1 MRLKNKIKIFIFAR
15 GNSKGIKNKNLTLIK
30 GRPLIYYSIKIAKE
44 ITSIENI
51 YLSSDSDA
59 ICRKAHAYGV
69 NTIKRPKKLALDKT
83 PEILAWKH
91 AIKHLNRI
99 KIDFDVFVSLPPTSP
114 LRTKKD
120 VMLTIK
126 KLRGKTDIVLTASH
140 AERNPRFNMVK
151 KMKNK
156 FYDIIISG
164 KRIFNRQQAPKY
176 FDLNTVAFVTKPS
189 YILKCNSIFDGN
201 VDINIVSK
209 KSSIDIDDL
218 HDLKVARSLI

>member
-1 MRLKNKIKIFIFAR
+1 MKNRKIKIFIFAR
-15 GNSKGIKNKNLTLIK
+15 GGSKGIKNKNLVTINGK
-30 GRPLIYYSIKIAKE
+30 PLIYYSIKIAKE
-44 ITSIENI
+44 ITSPDNI
-51 YLSSDSDA
+51 YLSSDSEA
-59 ICRKAHAYGV
+59 ICKKGQAYGV
-69 NTIKRPKKLALDKT
+69 NIITRPKKLALDKT

-91 AIKHLNRI
+91 AIKHLMN
-99 KIDFDVFVSLPPTSP
+99 KKKDFDIFVSLPSTSP
-114 LRTKKD
+114 LRTKRD

-126 KLRGKTDIVLTASH
+126 KLRGKADIVLTASH

-151 KMKNK
+151 KKKNK
-156 FYDIIISG
+156 FYDVVISG

-176 FDLNTVAFVTKPS
+176 FDLNTVAFVAKPS

-209 KSSIDIDDL
+209 KSSIDIDDF